1 MIQVTYMVAMC
12 PFGLGRGS
20 FLLLLASSVLSAEVE
35 STATVEEYQQGQH
48 VLEIDGLTHS
58 PYQADL
64 DWSHIVSWFN
74 LILILLSSL
83 VFGLGYYCGS
93 RRTSRSSSR
102 RDHLESHSSTEEF
115 HQPFSANAC
124 RMIPCNVKL
133 SSSRSD
139 VFHVY
144 DCQAVKQTLHP
155 STLRI
160 CKHCLEMHET
170 RSYVHNVHKR
180 HD

>member
-1 MIQVTYMVAMC
+1 MTYMVAMY
-12 PFGLGRGS
+12 PFGLGLGS
-20 FLLLLASSVLSAEVE
+20 VLLLVSSSVLSAEVE

-48 VLEIDGLTHS
+48 VLEMDGLTHS

-64 DWSHIVSWFN
+64 DWSHIVSW

-93 RRTSRSSSR
+93 CRTSRSSSR
-102 RDHLESHSSTEEF
+102 RDHLESHSSTQEF
-115 HQPFSANAC
+115 HKPFSVSAGCA
-124 RMIPCNVKL
+124 VKV

-144 DCQAVKQTLHP
+144 DCQAIKKTLHP
-155 STLRI
+155 STLHI
-160 CKHCLEMHET
+160 CKHCLEVHEART
-170 RSYVHNVHKR
+170 QADVHMR
-180 HD
+180 QD